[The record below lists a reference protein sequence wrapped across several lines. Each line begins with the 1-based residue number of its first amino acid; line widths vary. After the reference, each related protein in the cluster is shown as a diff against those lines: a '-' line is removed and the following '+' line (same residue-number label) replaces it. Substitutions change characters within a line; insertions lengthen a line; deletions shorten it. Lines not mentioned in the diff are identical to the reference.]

1 MAPSSDPIVM
11 VSSSTITPGAANAV
25 PNSPLIFLDN
35 SLILPNDQPDILQQA
50 LEAALPSSTIQTTS
64 TGTPMVT
71 TKGKENFVTVFDSRD
86 GTLRLTQD
94 NARALGIGRK
104 SLKSFNKLLSNRK

>member
-11 VSSSTITPGAANAV
+11 VSTSTITPGAANAV

-50 LEAALPSSTIQTTS
+50 LEAALPSSSIQTTS
-64 TGTPMVT
+64 TGTMVT

-104 SLKSFNKLLSNRK
+104 SKKKFIFNVKSS